1 MRGERFL
8 ENRFS
13 IAPNGSSPYARG
25 TRSSG
30 VGSRPRL
37 RFIPACAGNAK
48 MKVGSAWNAAGSSP
62 HARGTLDDTVVE
74 AAGDRFIPACAGNA
88 PVFPRCRSMR
98 TVHPRMRGE
107 RNDST
112 RFRLVTFGSSPHA
125 RGTLAEEFSH
135 PLADRF
141 IPACAGNASTRHP
154 AAHARPVHPRMRGE
168 RRQSVGLRGADGGSS
183 PHARG
188 TLRSVSL
195 EGRAARFI
203 PACAGN
209 AARSAGGPVPWAVHP
224 RMRGERYLS
233 MLSGT
238 VVYGSS
244 PHARG
249 TLCHSIG
256 G

>member
-125 RGTLAEEFSH
+125 RGTHTGRPVEPEY
-135 PLADRF
+135 PRF
-141 IPACAGNASTRHP
+141 IPACAGNARRGIQPP
-154 AAHARPVHPRMRGE
+154 ACRSVHPRMRGE
-168 RRQSVGLRGADGGSS
+168 RFDSAPSSACTPGSS

-188 TLRSVSL
+188 TQ
-195 EGRAARFI
+195 
-203 PACAGN
+203 
-209 AARSAGGPVPWAVHP
+209 VP
-224 RMRGERYLS
+224 
-233 MLSGT
+233 
-238 VVYGSS
+238 
-244 PHARG
+244 
-249 TLCHSIG
+249 
-256 G
+256 